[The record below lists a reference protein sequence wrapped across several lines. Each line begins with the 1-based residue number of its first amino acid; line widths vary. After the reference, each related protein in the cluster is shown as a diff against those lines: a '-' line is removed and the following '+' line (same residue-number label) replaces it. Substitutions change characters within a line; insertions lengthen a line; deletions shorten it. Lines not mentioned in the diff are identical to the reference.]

1 MSVAAV
7 GPDYASA
14 WRTAD
19 ERGFLDGLGTWS
31 PMSDRSNGYRV
42 DCLRKYLDSIDE
54 RAIKG
59 SVDWSAVRD
68 HAVGLLAR
76 AIQEAA

>member
-1 MSVAAV
+1 
-7 GPDYASA
+7 
-14 WRTAD
+14 
-19 ERGFLDGLGTWS
+19 
-31 PMSDRSNGYRV
+31 MSDRSNGYRV

-76 AIQEAA
+76 AIEEAA

>member
-1 MSVAAV
+1 MIGAV
-7 GPDYASA
+7 GPSPNGIWTTLSEKA
-14 WRTAD
+14 
-19 ERGFLDGLGTWS
+19 FLDGLGTWCPLALHS
-31 PMSDRSNGYRV
+31 PRYRV
-42 DCLRKYLDSIDE
+42 ECLRLYIDSLDE

-76 AIQEAA
+76 AIEEAA